1 MKCPFCGNPDSK
13 VVDSRSAEN
22 GQVIRR
28 RRECKEC
35 GKRFTT
41 FERFERFPVAVIK
54 RNGDKEPFR
63 REKILLGLKKAFEK
77 RPFTSQEIE
86 DLASEI
92 EAELRAEGK
101 QEVPSS
107 FVGMMVLKKLKEIDE
122 VAYLR
127 FASVY
132 KNFKDVTEFQSEL
145 GQLLEKKVDKEKK
158 GLQEERGGK

>member
-13 VVDSRSAEN
+13 VIDSRSAEN

-28 RRECKEC
+28 RRECKGC

-41 FERFERFPVAVIK
+41 FEKFEQFPVAVIK
-54 RNGDKEPFR
+54 RNGDKEPYR
-63 REKILLGLKKAFEK
+63 REKILVGLRKAFEK
-77 RPFTSQEIE
+77 RPVTSKQIE
-86 DLASEI
+86 DLAYDI

-101 QEVPSS
+101 REVPSS
-107 FVGMMVLKKLKEIDE
+107 LVGMAVLKKLKEMDE

-132 KNFKDVTEFQSEL
+132 KDFKDITEFQSEL
-145 GQLLEKKVDKEKK
+145 GQLLEKKEKK
-158 GLQEERGGK
+158 

>member
-1 MKCPFCGNPDSK
+1 MKCPFCGFPDSK
-13 VVDSRSAEN
+13 VIDSRSADG

-41 FERFERFPVAVIK
+41 FERFEQFPVAVIK
-54 RNGDKEPFR
+54 RNGDKEPYR
-63 REKILLGLKKAFEK
+63 REKILIGLKKAFEK
-77 RPFTSQEIE
+77 RPVTSQQIE
-86 DLASEI
+86 DMATEI

-101 QEVPSS
+101 SEIPSS
-107 FVGMMVLKKLKEIDE
+107 SIGMAVLRKLKEVDE

-132 KNFKDVTEFQSEL
+132 KEFKDLSEFQSEL
-145 GQLLEKKVDKEKK
+145 GQLLEKK
-158 GLQEERGGK
+158 ERE